1 MGRPLFARS
10 GGPDARERIDV
21 RPDAL
26 PTLAIFAPVIFV
38 IGVVY
43 VLAPTLP
50 MSRRWAR
57 TLVFATVWLVIL
69 RYMIWRLLDTVLPT
83 TGTWYE
89 VAWVWFCFAVEL
101 VALGDALILY
111 LGFLR
116 TTNHSAT
123 ADAHEARLR
132 VLPPEALPTVDVYIP
147 TYNEPIEVL
156 EKTITG
162 ALFLDYPN
170 LRVWV
175 LDDGRRPWLKDFCE
189 AKGAGYITRPNNAH
203 AKAGNI
209 NHALTQ
215 TDAEFVAIFDADFIP
230 QRSFLL
236 RTMGFFEDPAIGI
249 VQVPHAFY
257 NHDPMQANLAL
268 RKTLPDDQ
276 RFFFEAIMP
285 SRDGWDAAFCCGSN
299 SVTRRAALR
308 AVGDALPTTS
318 ITEDM
323 LLSLAM
329 LKKGYVTRYLC
340 ERLAFGLAPES
351 LKAFFVQRQRWA
363 RGAMQIMFLPEG
375 PMGRGIRFMHRL
387 LFMPTHWLT
396 QSMMLLMTCIT
407 PLVFLWTGLAPLI
420 HVTVDSVL
428 YYLLPMVL
436 AVVGGIWAYAPRQ
449 YFPLAAQ
456 VLGTFQSFK
465 ILPTV
470 LMTMV
475 KPHGH
480 VFKVTP
486 KGSDAK
492 QSAYER
498 GIFWTSATL
507 MVLTT
512 GGLMINVI
520 PEWRIVSQTALLPM
534 VAAWGVINIVVLIL
548 VCMMSLQ
555 APMHRGEERFVMDEP
570 VSIFDAKGQLL
581 LARIKDVS
589 LSGIGIVLD
598 EGRPIA
604 AAPGDRLRIFIQ
616 EVGFVAGTVVRH
628 AGRFLGVHFDLPL
641 SVERDL
647 LIRKLFTAG
656 LDTASVT
663 ASLLSVTIGMLKSIW
678 AARTALPANMPT
690 PVLESGPVEKLPAES
705 LVVRPLAQTT
715 RLAELA
721 EERRTLA
728 A

>member
-1 MGRPLFARS
+1 
-10 GGPDARERIDV
+10 V

-26 PTLAIFAPVIFV
+26 PLLPIFAPVIFV
-38 IGVVY
+38 IGAIY
-43 VLAPTLP
+43 MLAPALP
-50 MSRRWAR
+50 MSRGWAR
-57 TLVFATVWLVIL
+57 SFVFAAVWLIIL
-69 RYMIWRLLDTVLPT
+69 RYMAWRLIDTVLPAD
-83 TGTWYE
+83 GAWYE
-89 VAWVWFCFAVEL
+89 IAWVWFCFAVEAL
-101 VALGDALILY
+101 ALGDALILY

-116 TTNHSAT
+116 TSNHSAA

-132 VLPPEALPTVDVYIP
+132 ALPPAALPTVDVYIP

-175 LDDGRRPWLKDFCE
+175 LDDGRRSWLKDFCE
-189 AKGAGYITRPNNAH
+189 AKGAGYITRPDNAH

-209 NHALTQ
+209 NHALAQ

-230 QRSFLL
+230 QRNFLL
-236 RTMGFFEDPAIGI
+236 RTMGFFEDPAVGI
-249 VQVPHAFY
+249 VHVPHAFY
-257 NHDPMQANLAL
+257 
-268 RKTLPDDQ
+268 
-276 RFFFEAIMP
+276 
-285 SRDGWDAAFCCGSN
+285 GWDAAFCCGSN

-308 AVGDALPTTS
+308 AVGDVLPTTS

-329 LKKGYVTRYLC
+329 LKQGYVTRYLC

-363 RGAMQIMFLPEG
+363 RGAMQIMYLPEG
-375 PMGRGIRFMHRL
+375 PLGRNIRLMHRL

-396 QSMMLLMTCIT
+396 QSMMLLMTCIA

-420 HVTVDSVL
+420 HVTVDSVI

-465 ILPTV
+465 LLPTV
-470 LMTMV
+470 LTTLV
-475 KPHGH
+475 KPRGH

-486 KGSDAK
+486 KGGDAK
-492 QSAYER
+492 QGAYER
-498 GIFWTSATL
+498 GIFWASATL

-520 PEWRIVSQTALLPM
+520 PEWRIVTQTALLPM
-534 VAAWGVINIVVLIL
+534 VAIWGVINIIVLIL

-555 APMHRGEERFVMDEP
+555 APMHRGEERFALDEP
-570 VSIFDAKGQLL
+570 VSIFDAKGQLG
-581 LARIKDVS
+581 LARIKDLS
-589 LSGIGIVLD
+589 LSGIGIILD
-598 EGRPIA
+598 EGRPLA
-604 AAPGDRLRIFIQ
+604 VDPGERLRIFIQ
-616 EVGFVAGTVVRH
+616 EVGFVTGEVVRH

-641 SVERDL
+641 SAERDL

-663 ASLLSVTIGMLKSIW
+663 ASLFSVTIGMLKSIW
-678 AARTALPANMPT
+678 AARTALPQTTPQ
-690 PVLESGPVEKLPAES
+690 PVLETGSVEKLA
-705 LVVRPLAQTT
+705 AQTMVVPPLPQT
-715 RLAELA
+715 ARLAELA